1 MTPEQAVQTIK
12 DILILIEKTDGKN
25 NWHYP
30 DIEPTLNKVIEAE
43 TVLRDLVLEAKNEL
57 EYYLHNYG

>member
-1 MTPEQAVQTIK
+1 MTPEQALQTIK
-12 DILILIEKTDGKN
+12 DTLILIEKTGGKN
-25 NWHYP
+25 NWNYN
-30 DIEPTLNKVIEAE
+30 DIEPALDKVLEAE